1 MINLRVRLN
10 PPGTTGWRLICP
22 RRVSI
27 DVMSIVK
34 KKRNVYLQIPRVL
47 ARDHYDDDDDDDFS
61 LLFALK
67 GHVEPTGTPVGFRVP
82 SS

>member
-1 MINLRVRLN
+1 MNPASNKTEKEHDRLVGKLDEILR
-10 PPGTTGWRLICP
+10 
-22 RRVSI
+22 
-27 DVMSIVK
+27 D
-34 KKRNVYLQIPRVL
+34 
-47 ARDHYDDDDDDDFS
+47 DDDDDDDFS

>member
-1 MINLRVRLN
+1 MVIVTVYFIAQ
-10 PPGTTGWRLICP
+10 PGF
-22 RRVSI
+22 
-27 DVMSIVK
+27 
-34 KKRNVYLQIPRVL
+34 L
-47 ARDHYDDDDDDDFS
+47 AWHHGIDDDDDFS